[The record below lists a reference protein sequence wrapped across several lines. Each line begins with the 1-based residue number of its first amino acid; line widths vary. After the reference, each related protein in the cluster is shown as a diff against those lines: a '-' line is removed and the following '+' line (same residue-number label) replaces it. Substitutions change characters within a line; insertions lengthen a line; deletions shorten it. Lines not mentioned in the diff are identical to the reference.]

1 MTESVD
7 WSDHISVGEFIVR
20 NALLEDAV
28 QSDITTDALESDRND
43 LQTCMIVAREGKGL
57 IVAGWF
63 LVNLVFDSIA
73 LMFRCH
79 PVECVQYLKD
89 GSSAS
94 SGESLG
100 YLRGSAGV
108 LLRGERVALNL
119 FSHLS
124 GIATLTSKYV
134 HAVQGT
140 GVEILD
146 TRKTTPCLRALEKYA
161 VRVGGGVNHRFDLSE
176 LAMIKDNHI
185 AVAGG
190 AGNLHTVIMKLR
202 KKGLP
207 VEVEVDSLNQLK
219 CVLLERPERIL
230 LDNMT
235 SRTLRDAVK
244 IASGSGC
251 YLEASGGIT
260 LNNIREIA
268 ETGVDGISSGT
279 LTHSAESSDIGFDW
293 KIE

>member
-1 MTESVD
+1 MTKSVD
-7 WSDHISVGEFIVR
+7 WSDHVSVGEFIVR

-28 QSDITTDALESDRND
+28 QSDITTDVLESDRDD
-43 LQTCMIVAREGKGL
+43 LQTCMIVPREEL

-63 LVNLVFDSIA
+63 LVDQVFDSIA
-73 LMFRCH
+73 EMFHCH
-79 PVECVQYLKD
+79 APERVQYVRD
-89 GSSAS
+89 GSYAS
-94 SGESLG
+94 SGETLG
-100 YLRGSAGV
+100 YLRGPAGV

-119 FSHLS
+119 LCHLS

-134 HAVQGT
+134 LAVQGT

-190 AGNLHTVIMKLR
+190 AGRLHTIIKRLR
-202 KKGLP
+202 EKGLP
-207 VEVEVDSLNQLK
+207 IEVEVDSLNQLK
-219 CVLLERPERIL
+219 CVLFEKPERIL

-235 SRTLRDAVK
+235 PGALRDAVE

-260 LNNIREIA
+260 LKNIREIA

-293 KIE
+293 KIK

>member
-1 MTESVD
+1 MTKSVD
-7 WSDHISVGEFIVR
+7 WSDHVSVGEFIVR

-28 QSDITTDALESDRND
+28 QNDITTDALEPDRND
-43 LQTCMIVAREGKGL
+43 LQTCMVTSREHL

-73 LMFRCH
+73 LMLNA
-79 PVECVQYLKD
+79 PEVECVQHLKD
-89 GSSAS
+89 GSPAF

-100 YLRGSAGV
+100 CLRGSAGV
-108 LLRGERVALNL
+108 LLRGERLALNL
-119 FSHLS
+119 LSHLS

-134 HAVQGT
+134 SAVRGT

-161 VRVGGGVNHRFDLSE
+161 VRIGGGVNHRFNLSE

-190 AGNLHTVIMKLR
+190 AGNLHTIIMKLR
-202 KKGLP
+202 EKGLT

-219 CVLLERPERIL
+219 CVLSERPDRIL

-235 SRTLRDAVK
+235 TLMLREAVR

-260 LNNIREIA
+260 LKNIREIA
-268 ETGVDGISSGT
+268 ETGVNGISSGT

-293 KIE
+293 KSK

>member
-1 MTESVD
+1 MTKSVD

-20 NALLEDAV
+20 NALLEDSV
-28 QSDITTDALESDRND
+28 QSDITTDALEFDRND
-43 LQTCMIVAREGKGL
+43 LQTCMVVPREGL

-73 LMFRCH
+73 MMFRCR

-119 FSHLS
+119 LSHLS

-134 HAVQGT
+134 HEVQGT

-185 AVAGG
+185 SVAGG

-207 VEVEVDSLNQLK
+207 VEIEVDSLDQLR
-219 CVLLERPERIL
+219 CVLLEKPERIL

-235 SRTLRDAVK
+235 PGTLREAVG

-260 LNNIREIA
+260 LKNIRVIA

-293 KIE
+293 KRK

>member
-1 MTESVD
+1 MTKSVD
-7 WSDHISVGEFIVR
+7 WSDHVSVGEFIVR

-28 QSDITTDALESDRND
+28 KNDVTTDALKYDRNN
-43 LQTCMIVAREGKGL
+43 LMQTCMVVPREGL

-63 LVNLVFDSIA
+63 LVDQVFDSIA
-73 LMFRCH
+73 SMFRCR
-79 PVECVQYLKD
+79 PIECVQYLKD

-100 YLRGSAGV
+100 HLRGPAEF

-119 FSHLS
+119 LSHLS

-134 HAVQGT
+134 SAVQGT

-185 AVAGG
+185 SVAGG

-202 KKGLP
+202 EKGLP

-219 CVLLERPERIL
+219 SVLLERPERIL

-235 SRTLRDAVK
+235 PRMLSEAVRT
-244 IASGSGC
+244 ASGSGC

-268 ETGVDGISSGT
+268 ETGIDGISSGA
-279 LTHSAESSDIGFDW
+279 LTHSADSSDIGFDW
-293 KIE
+293 EAK

>member
-1 MTESVD
+1 MTKSVN
-7 WSDHISVGEFIVR
+7 WSDRVSAGEFIVR

-28 QSDITTDALESDRND
+28 QNDITTDAMESDGD
-43 LQTCMIVAREGKGL
+43 DQQTCIIVARGGL

-63 LVNLVFDSIA
+63 LVNQVFDSLA
-73 LMFRCH
+73 EMFQCQ
-79 PVECVQYLKD
+79 PPECIQYVRD
-89 GSSAS
+89 GAFVS

-100 YLRGSAGV
+100 CLIGPAGI

-119 FSHLS
+119 LCHLS
-124 GIATLTSKYV
+124 GIATLTSQYV
-134 HAVQGT
+134 SAVQDT

-176 LAMIKDNHI
+176 LALIKDNHI

-190 AGNLHTVIMKLR
+190 TEELHTVIMKLR

-219 CVLLERPERIL
+219 CVLIEKPERIL

-235 SRTLRDAVK
+235 ARTLREAVR

-260 LNNIREIA
+260 LRNIREIA

-279 LTHSAESSDIGFDW
+279 LTHSAKSADIGFDW
-293 KIE
+293 KIK

>member
-1 MTESVD
+1 MTQSVN
-7 WSDHISVGEFIVR
+7 WSDRVSTGEFIVR

-28 QSDITTDALESDRND
+28 QNDITTDALEPVRDD
-43 LQTCMIVAREGKGL
+43 QHTCMVVARGGL

-63 LVNLVFDSIA
+63 LVNQVFDTLAEI
-73 LMFRCH
+73 FRCH
-79 PVECVQYLKD
+79 APECVQHVVE

-100 YLRGSAGV
+100 CLRGPAGI

-119 FSHLS
+119 LCHLS

-134 HAVQGT
+134 LAVQDT

-190 AGNLHTVIMKLR
+190 EGKLHTVIMKLR
-202 KKGLP
+202 EKGLP

-219 CVLLERPERIL
+219 CVLIEKPERIL

-235 SRTLRDAVK
+235 PRTLREAVR

-260 LNNIREIA
+260 LRNIREIA

-279 LTHSAESSDIGFDW
+279 LTHSAESVDIGFDW
-293 KIE
+293 KIK

>member
-1 MTESVD
+1 MTNSVD
-7 WSDHISVGEFIVR
+7 WSDHVSVGEFIVR

-28 QSDITTDALESDRND
+28 QNDITTDALELERND
-43 LQTCMIVAREGKGL
+43 LQTCMIVARVQL
-57 IVAGWF
+57 TVAGWF
-63 LVNLVFDSIA
+63 LVNQVFDSIA
-73 LMFRCH
+73 LMFQCRPIEYAQH
-79 PVECVQYLKD
+79 LKD

-108 LLRGERVALNL
+108 ILRGERVALNL
-119 FSHLS
+119 LSHLS

-134 HAVQGT
+134 SAVRGT

-161 VRVGGGVNHRFDLSE
+161 VRVGGGVNHRFNLSE

-190 AGNLHTVIMKLR
+190 VENLHTIIMKLR
-202 KKGLP
+202 EKGLP
-207 VEVEVDSLNQLK
+207 VEVEVESLNQLK

-235 SRTLRDAVK
+235 SRTLREAVR

-260 LNNIREIA
+260 LKNIREIA
-268 ETGVDGISSGT
+268 ETGVNGISSGT
-279 LTHSAESSDIGFDW
+279 LTHSVESSDIGFDW
-293 KIE
+293 KSK